1 MAMIDD
7 FARQR
12 DASRQRLLW
21 VLLSFGL
28 LAIIVLIRLTYLQ
41 VLRAD
46 SYRDQLDNWLVLQPD
61 YLPAL
66 RGDIHDRRGNV
77 ALAQDVP
84 SWQVEADYGILDAM
98 PLPSGRSSYVGRY
111 VTRMA
116 RYLRRT
122 GQMPTDVPREVTE
135 ETIHQ
140 QIAES
145 WQKLADLTGKP
156 TWQMYQTADSLV
168 ERIRAARER
177 YQDRTGI
184 VDDIKEQRE
193 FFHPILKDVPAELA
207 NRLRLELA
215 SYPWLRVHTSTS
227 RQYADD
233 PAICHLVGRL
243 RDVSQEDIDPEST
256 KDPYAGDE
264 LRELL
269 AGGRVGASGIEYA
282 AEGLLRGQRG
292 KIKHNRAGDRLVD
305 IAPVRGQDVHL
316 TIDLDLQRWIYEQL
330 GHAVHACP
338 TASGAAAVVLDV
350 NTREVLA
357 AVSWP
362 GYTLE
367 DFSQHYDKLARDG
380 VHQPLRCRA
389 ISNSYAPGS
398 IVKPATLMA
407 ALNSGLVSPDERI
420 NCTGFL
426 DPNNRRSFRC
436 WTESRGIV
444 GGHGPLSAQEA
455 IMHSCDVF
463 FYIMGRRLGVQREAE
478 WFSLFGLGRASG
490 TDLLEEANGKVPT
503 PVDYK
508 PYELQGAA
516 QNLAIGQGEL
526 LLTPLQAAN
535 LCASV
540 ATGVWQPVTLLAEQA
555 DRSRAARQVLPGT
568 ADSWRITREG
578 MFAVVND
585 PAGTAYKYARSEGVQ
600 IAGKTGTAE
609 TGPRVTSYIYDLKMH
624 DGSTQTLEFPSKVQ
638 AADTIAQMGESVV
651 KSDLK
656 GARYW
661 PAPPDPEHKP
671 SHAWFLGFAP
681 AHKPQV
687 AVAVQIEYG
696 GSGSHVAGPVARD
709 IIEHFFGVEGN
720 HRDTESGPSE

>member
-21 VLLSFGL
+21 MLLGFGL

-46 SYRDQLDNWLVLQPD
+46 SYRDQLDDWLVLRAD
-61 YLPAL
+61 FLPPL
-66 RGDIHDRRGNV
+66 RGAIQDRHGYI
-77 ALAQDVP
+77 LAQDVP
-84 SWQVEADYGILDAM
+84 SWQVEAHYGILDAM
-98 PLPSGRSSYVGRY
+98 PLPNGRGSYVGRY
-111 VTRMA
+111 VARMA

-122 GQMPTDVPREVTE
+122 GQMPTDVPRDVTE

-145 WQKLADLTGKP
+145 WQKLADLAGQP
-156 TWQMYQTADSLV
+156 TWQMYQTADRLV

-184 VDDIKEQRE
+184 VDDIEAQRE
-193 FFHPILKDVPAELA
+193 FHPILKDVSAELA

-215 SYPWLRVHTSTS
+215 GYPWLRVHTSTS
-227 RQYADD
+227 RQYTDE

-243 RDVSQEDIDPEST
+243 RDVSQEDVDPEIT
-256 KDPYAGDE
+256 KDPYWGDE
-264 LRELL
+264 LRGLV
-269 AGGRVGASGIEYA
+269 AGGRVGASGIEYT
-282 AEGLLRGQRG
+282 AENLLRGQRG
-292 KIKHNRAGDRLVD
+292 KIVRNRAGDRLVD
-305 IAPVRGQDVHL
+305 IAAVRGQDVHL
-316 TIDLDLQRWIYEQL
+316 TIDMDRQRWIYDRL
-330 GHAVHACP
+330 GQAVHAYP
-338 TASGAAAVVLDV
+338 TASGATAVLLDV
-350 NTREVLA
+350 STREVLA

-362 GYTLE
+362 GYTLV

-398 IVKPATLMA
+398 IVKPVTIMA
-407 ALNSGLVSPDERI
+407 ALNSGLVSADEQI

-426 DPNNRRSFRC
+426 DPNNRNSFRC
-436 WTESRGIV
+436 WAA
-444 GGHGPLSAQEA
+444 GGHGPLKAQEA

-463 FYIMGRRLGVQREAE
+463 FYVMGRRLGVQREAD
-478 WFSLFGLGRASG
+478 WFSLFGLGRSCG
-490 TDLLEEANGKVPT
+490 TGLLEEANGNVPR
-503 PVDYK
+503 PGDYK

-540 ATGVWQPVTLLAEQA
+540 AVGVWQPVSIFAEQA
-555 DRSRAARQVLPGT
+555 DRNRAVRQPLPGS
-568 ADSWRITREG
+568 AVSWKIAREG
-578 MFAVVND
+578 MFGVVND
-585 PAGTAYKYARSEGVQ
+585 PYAGTAYKYARSEGVQ

-609 TGPRVTSYIYDLKMH
+609 TGPRVTSYIYDLNMY
-624 DGSTQTLEFPSKVQ
+624 DGSTQPLEFPSKGQ
-638 AADTIAQMGESVV
+638 ATETITQMGESVV
-651 KSDLK
+651 KWNLK

-671 SHAWFLGFAP
+671 THAWFMGYAP

-687 AVAVQIEYG
+687 ALAVQIEYG
-696 GSGSHVAGPVARD
+696 GGGSHVAGPVARD
-709 IIEHFFGVEGN
+709 IIEHFFGVAGSHN
-720 HRDTESGPSE
+720 DTEAGPAE